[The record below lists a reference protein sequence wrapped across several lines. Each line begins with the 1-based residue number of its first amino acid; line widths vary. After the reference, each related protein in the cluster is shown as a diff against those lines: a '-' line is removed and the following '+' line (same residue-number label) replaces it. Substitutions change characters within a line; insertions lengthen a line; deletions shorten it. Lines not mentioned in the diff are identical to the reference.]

1 MYLLF
6 ILLFPL
12 ALGSFLLIAKPKNA
26 FVISLTGSIIEA
38 IIVAYV
44 LIQSSQSANA
54 IAISYPWIPE
64 AGLSFSLWVDGINGI
79 LIGLTGLLIP
89 FIIGSTA
96 NTDRA
101 NNPVYQGLILTMQT
115 ALLGSFLAKDAFL
128 FYFFFEASL
137 LPIYFLS
144 AQFGGENRIAIT
156 FKFFVYTLFGS
167 LFLLIGLIYVYLRTP
182 GAVGS
187 ADIDVL
193 VETARSLPATS
204 QNYLF
209 LAFFIAFA
217 IKMPIFPFHT
227 WQPDTYTTS
236 PAQGSMLLGGIML
249 KMGTYGVIRLVLPM
263 FPLGMITW
271 GTTVTILS
279 VIGIIYGSIIA
290 IQQKDAK
297 RLIAYSSFAH
307 VGLMSAG
314 ILTGSLAGIQGA
326 LYQMLSHGINIVGLF
341 FIIEIIERRT
351 KTRELAQLGGIT
363 QASYMLSVA
372 FVVLSLGSVA
382 LPLTNG
388 FIGEFLLLKSIFDQ
402 DMWIGI
408 IAGIT
413 IILGAVYT
421 LRLIQ
426 KSIFGNVSRIT
437 KEFEDLTSAEKIVLV
452 PLVILVLVGGI
463 FPQTVLNYSTESVEK
478 LTQLLN

>member
-12 ALGSFLLIAKPKNA
+12 ALGSFLLQAKPKNA

-38 IIVAYV
+38 IAVAYV
-44 LIQSSQSANA
+44 LIQSSQSPNA
-54 IAISYPWIPE
+54 LTISYPWIPE

-89 FIIGSTA
+89 FIVGSTA
-96 NTDRA
+96 NTEKA

-115 ALLGSFLAKDAFL
+115 ALIGSFLAKDAFL

-144 AQFGGENRIAIT
+144 AKFGGENRIAIT

-187 ADIDVL
+187 SDIDVL
-193 VETARSLPATS
+193 IETARSLPATS

-263 FPLGMITW
+263 FPLGLITW
-271 GTTVTILS
+271 GTSVMILS
-279 VIGIIYGSIIA
+279 IIGIIYGSIIA

-363 QASYMLSVA
+363 QASYLLSVA

-388 FIGEFLLLKSIFDQ
+388 FIGEFLLLKSVFDQ
-402 DMWIGI
+402 DMWMGI

-426 KSIFGNVSRIT
+426 KSMFGNVSRMT
-437 KEFEDLTSAEKIVLV
+437 KEFEDLTSAEKMVLV
-452 PLVILVLVGGI
+452 PLIILVLLGGI
-463 FPQTVLNYSTESVEK
+463 FPQTVLNYSAESVEK

>member
-6 ILLFPL
+6 ILFFPL
-12 ALGSFLLIAKPKNA
+12 ALGSFLLLVKPKNA
-26 FVISLTGSIIEA
+26 FIVSLIGSLIEA
-38 IIVAYV
+38 IAVAYA
-44 LIQSSQSANA
+44 LFQSNQTPNA
-54 IAISYPWIPE
+54 LALSFPWIPE
-64 AGLSFSLWVDGINGI
+64 AGLSFALWIDGINGI
-79 LIGLTGLLIP
+79 LLGLTALLVP
-89 FIIGSTA
+89 FIIASTA
-96 NTDRA
+96 NTDKA
-101 NNPVYQGLILTMQT
+101 DNPIYQGLILLMQT
-115 ALLGSFLAKDAFL
+115 TLLGSFLAKDAFL

-182 GAVGS
+182 GPIGS
-187 ADIDVL
+187 SDIDVL
-193 VETARSLPATS
+193 IETARNLPATA

-227 WQPDTYTTS
+227 WQPDTYTSS

-263 FPLGMITW
+263 FPLGIITW
-271 GTTVTILS
+271 GTTVSILS

-290 IQQKDAK
+290 INQKDAK

-341 FIIEIIERRT
+341 FVIEIIERRT

-363 QASYMLSVA
+363 QASFALSVA
-372 FVVLSLGSVA
+372 FIVLSLGSVA

-388 FIGEFLLLKSIFDQ
+388 FIGEFLLLKSVFDH
-402 DMWIGI
+402 DMWLGI
-408 IAGIT
+408 VAGIT

-426 KSIFGNVSRIT
+426 KSMFGNVSRVT
-437 KEFEDLTSAEKIVLV
+437 KEFDDLTFAEKMVLV
-452 PLVILVLVGGI
+452 PLVILVLLGGI
-463 FPQTVLNYSTESVEK
+463 FPQAILAYSAESVEK

>member
-12 ALGSFLLIAKPKNA
+12 ALGSFLLLAKPKNA
-26 FVISLTGSIIEA
+26 FVLSLVGSIIEA
-38 IIVAYV
+38 AAVAYV
-44 LIQSSQSANA
+44 LIQSTSALS
-54 IAISYPWIPE
+54 ISYPWIPE
-64 AGLSFSLWVDGINGI
+64 AGLSFSLGVDGINGI
-79 LIGLTGLLIP
+79 LIGLTGLLVP
-89 FIIGSTA
+89 FIVGSTA
-96 NTDRA
+96 NTDNA
-101 NNPVYQGLILTMQT
+101 NNPVYQGLILAMQT
-115 ALLGSFLAKDAFL
+115 ALVGCFLAKDAFL

-182 GAVGS
+182 GDVGS
-187 ADIDVL
+187 SDIDVL
-193 VETARSLPATS
+193 IETARSLPANS

-263 FPLGMITW
+263 FPLGLITW

-297 RLIAYSSFAH
+297 RLLAYSSFAH

-314 ILTGSLAGIQGA
+314 ILTGSVAGIQGA
-326 LYQMLSHGINIVGLF
+326 LFQMLSHGINIVGLF
-341 FIIEIIERRT
+341 FVIEIIERRT

-363 QASYMLSVA
+363 QASYVLTVA
-372 FVVLSLGSVA
+372 FVVLSLGAVA

-388 FIGEFLLLKSIFDQ
+388 FIGEFLLLKSVFDQ

-408 IAGIT
+408 VAGIT

-421 LRLIQ
+421 LRMIQ
-426 KSIFGNVSRIT
+426 KSMFGNVSRIT
-437 KEFEDLTSAEKIVLV
+437 KEFEDLTSAEKMVLV
-452 PLVILVLVGGI
+452 PLVVLVLLGGI
-463 FPQTVLNYSTESVEK
+463 FPQTVLNYSAESVEK

>member
-1 MYLLF
+1 
-6 ILLFPL
+6 
-12 ALGSFLLIAKPKNA
+12 
-26 FVISLTGSIIEA
+26 
-38 IIVAYV
+38 VAYV
-44 LIQSSQSANA
+44 LIQSTSAL
-54 IAISYPWIPE
+54 AISYPWIPE
-64 AGLSFSLWVDGINGI
+64 AGLSFSLGVDGINGI
-79 LIGLTGLLIP
+79 LIGLTGLLVP
-89 FIIGSTA
+89 FIVGSTA
-96 NTDRA
+96 NTEKA
-101 NNPVYQGLILTMQT
+101 NNPVYQGLILAMQT
-115 ALLGSFLAKDAFL
+115 ALIGCFLAKDAFL

-144 AQFGGENRIAIT
+144 AQFGGENRIAVT

-187 ADIDVL
+187 SDIDVL
-193 VETARSLPATS
+193 IETARSLPATS

-263 FPLGMITW
+263 FPLGLITW

-279 VIGIIYGSIIA
+279 VIGIIYGSVIA

-297 RLIAYSSFAH
+297 RLLAYSSFAH

-314 ILTGSLAGIQGA
+314 ILTGSVAGIQGA
-326 LYQMLSHGINIVGLF
+326 LFQMLSHGINIVGLF
-341 FIIEIIERRT
+341 FVIEIIERRT

-363 QASYMLSVA
+363 QASYVLSVA
-372 FVVLSLGSVA
+372 FVVLSLGAVA

-388 FIGEFLLLKSIFDQ
+388 FIGEFLLLKSVFDQ

-408 IAGIT
+408 VAGIT

-421 LRLIQ
+421 LRMIQ
-426 KSIFGNVSRIT
+426 KSMFGNVSRIT
-437 KEFEDLTSAEKIVLV
+437 KEFEDLTSAEKMVLV
-452 PLVILVLVGGI
+452 PLVVLVLLGGI
-463 FPQTVLNYSTESVEK
+463 FPQTVLNYSAESVEK

>member
-1 MYLLF
+1 
-6 ILLFPL
+6 
-12 ALGSFLLIAKPKNA
+12 
-26 FVISLTGSIIEA
+26 
-38 IIVAYV
+38 
-44 LIQSSQSANA
+44 
-54 IAISYPWIPE
+54 
-64 AGLSFSLWVDGINGI
+64 
-79 LIGLTGLLIP
+79 
-89 FIIGSTA
+89 
-96 NTDRA
+96 
-101 NNPVYQGLILTMQT
+101 MQT

-182 GAVGS
+182 GTIGS
-187 ADIDVL
+187 SDIDVL
-193 VETARSLPATS
+193 VETARSLPAAS

-249 KMGTYGVIRLVLPM
+249 KMGTYGVIRFVLPM

-271 GTTVTILS
+271 GSTVMILS
-279 VIGIIYGSIIA
+279 VIGILYGSIIA

-341 FIIEIIERRT
+341 FVIEIIERRT

-363 QASYMLSVA
+363 QASFVLSVA
-372 FVVLSLGSVA
+372 FIVLSLGSVA

-388 FIGEFLLLKSIFDQ
+388 FIGEFLLLKSVFDQ
-402 DMWIGI
+402 EMWIGI

-413 IILGAVYT
+413 IILAAVYT

-426 KSIFGNVSRIT
+426 KSMFGNVSRIT
-437 KEFEDLTSAEKIVLV
+437 KEFEDLTSAEKLVLV
-452 PLVILVLVGGI
+452 PLVILVLLGGI
-463 FPQTVLNYSTESVEK
+463 FPQAILAYSAESVEK

>member
-38 IIVAYV
+38 IVVAYV
-44 LIQSSQSANA
+44 LIQSGQSPNT

-271 GTTVTILS
+271 GTTVTVLS

-351 KTRELAQLGGIT
+351 KTRELAQLGKI
-363 QASYMLSVA
+363 QAA
-372 FVVLSLGSVA
+372 
-382 LPLTNG
+382 
-388 FIGEFLLLKSIFDQ
+388 Q
-402 DMWIGI
+402 
-408 IAGIT
+408 
-413 IILGAVYT
+413 
-421 LRLIQ
+421 
-426 KSIFGNVSRIT
+426 
-437 KEFEDLTSAEKIVLV
+437 
-452 PLVILVLVGGI
+452 
-463 FPQTVLNYSTESVEK
+463 
-478 LTQLLN
+478 

>member
-1 MYLLF
+1 
-6 ILLFPL
+6 
-12 ALGSFLLIAKPKNA
+12 
-26 FVISLTGSIIEA
+26 
-38 IIVAYV
+38 
-44 LIQSSQSANA
+44 LIQSSQSPNA
-54 IAISYPWIPE
+54 LAISYPWIPE

-96 NTDRA
+96 NTERA
-101 NNPVYQGLILTMQT
+101 NNPVYQGLILIMQS

-187 ADIDVL
+187 SDMDVL

-271 GTTVTILS
+271 GTTVTVLS

-314 ILTGSLAGIQGA
+314 ILTGSITGIQGA

-363 QASYMLSVA
+363 QASFVLSVA

-426 KSIFGNVSRIT
+426 KSMFGNVSRIT
-437 KEFEDLTSAEKIVLV
+437 KEFEDLTSAEKMVLV

-463 FPQTVLNYSTESVEK
+463 FPQTVLNYSAESVEK